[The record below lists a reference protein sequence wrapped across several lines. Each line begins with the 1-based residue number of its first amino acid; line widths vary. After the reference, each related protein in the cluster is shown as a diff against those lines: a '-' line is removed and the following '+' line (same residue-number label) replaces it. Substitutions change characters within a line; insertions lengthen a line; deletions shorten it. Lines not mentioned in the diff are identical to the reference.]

1 MMSEATRKPRWR
13 MLVID
18 DSSFVRKLTTAVFE
32 EIGFEV
38 VTAADGTEGAR
49 IGLDELFDVVV
60 VDGVLPGLTGP
71 DVCRKL
77 AAQPPGRRPI
87 IIFQSMTMN
96 DYSSRQAALSAG
108 ANLCLPK
115 EALGNNLVDWVRQML
130 DARQVPAVA
139 A

>member
-1 MMSEATRKPRWR
+1 MSEGIRKARWR

-18 DSSFVRKLTTAVFE
+18 DSSFVRRLTKAVFE

-38 VTAADGTEGAR
+38 LAAADGAEGAR
-49 IGLDELFDVVV
+49 LGLDELFDVVV
-60 VDGVLPGLTGP
+60 VDGVLPGLSGP

-77 AAQPPGRRPI
+77 AAQPPERRPI

-96 DYSSRQAALSAG
+96 DYASRQAALSAG

-115 EALGNNLVDWVRQML
+115 EALGDNLVAWVRQLL
-130 DARQVPAVA
+130 DARPVIASA

>member
-1 MMSEATRKPRWR
+1 MSEGISKARWK

-18 DSSFVRKLTTAVFE
+18 DSSFVRKLTKAVFE

-38 VTAADGTEGAR
+38 LTAADGTEGAQ
-49 IGLDELFDVVV
+49 IGLEELFDVVV

-77 AAQPPGRRPI
+77 AASADGRPI
-87 IIFQSMTMN
+87 IVFQSMTMN

-115 EALGNNLVDWVRQML
+115 EALGNNLVDWVECVHAGRGR
-130 DARQVPAVA
+130 AR
-139 A
+139 

>member
-1 MMSEATRKPRWR
+1 

-18 DSSFVRKLTTAVFE
+18 DSSFVRKLTKAIFE

-38 VTAADGTEGAR
+38 LTAADGAEGAR
-49 IGLDELFDVVV
+49 LGLNELFDVVV
-60 VDGVLPGLTGP
+60 VDGVLPGLNGP

-77 AAQPPGRRPI
+77 AGQSPERRPI

-96 DYSSRQAALSAG
+96 DYPSRQAALSAG
-108 ANLCLPK
+108 ANLCLAK

-130 DARQVPAVA
+130 DARPVTATA

>member
-87 IIFQSMTMN
+87 IIFQSMSMN

-115 EALGNNLVDWVRQML
+115 EALGNNLVAWVRQL
-130 DARQVPAVA
+130 LEARQVMATA

>member
-1 MMSEATRKPRWR
+1 MSEGTGKARWR

-18 DSSFVRKLTTAVFE
+18 DSSFVRKLTKAVFE

-38 VTAADGTEGAR
+38 LTAADGAEGAR
-49 IGLDELFDVVV
+49 LGLNELFDVVV
-60 VDGVLPGLTGP
+60 VDGVLPGLNGP

-77 AAQPPGRRPI
+77 ASQATELRPI
-87 IIFQSMTMN
+87 IIFQSMTMT

-108 ANLCLPK
+108 ANICLAK
-115 EALGNNLVDWVRQML
+115 EALGNNLVDWVRQLL
-130 DARQVPAVA
+130 DARPVIATA